1 MRYVLELTRDL
12 RLSNPSNFGSETFNV
27 VLLFLEPSTG
37 DEHGEIAVLN
47 TEFLD
52 LVVKPVLREISA
64 FYCRAKKTDGKT
76 NERHTLDGLPDGERP
91 RAENVTT
98 GDVIVVKHLTLEKDL
113 FKCGQRESKKA
124 EWIARYAH
132 QCTIRRSLRPS

>member
-1 MRYVLELTRDL
+1 MRYVLELTSDL

-52 LVVKPVLREISA
+52 LVVKPVL
-64 FYCRAKKTDGKT
+64 
-76 NERHTLDGLPDGERP
+76 
-91 RAENVTT
+91 
-98 GDVIVVKHLTLEKDL
+98 
-113 FKCGQRESKKA
+113 
-124 EWIARYAH
+124 
-132 QCTIRRSLRPS
+132 